1 MLVPFDRIG
10 RGTIRPPDPG
20 MTTQNRVRQKSNFS
34 KSSNRIVPFKP
45 LAQK

>member
-1 MLVPFDRIG
+1 MLVPFAASVG
-10 RGTIRPPDPG
+10 GPFGPPTTG

-34 KSSNRIVPFKP
+34 KSSNRIVLFKP